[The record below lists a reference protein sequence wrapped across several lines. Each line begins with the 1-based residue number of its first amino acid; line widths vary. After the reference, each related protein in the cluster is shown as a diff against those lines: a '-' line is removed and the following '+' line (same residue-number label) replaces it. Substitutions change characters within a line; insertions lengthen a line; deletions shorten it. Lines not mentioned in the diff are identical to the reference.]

1 MVSTVSQIDRYRAE
15 YHIPWA
21 DSIPEKVQSDKVV
34 EPTSP
39 MTKNLGN
46 SSYMASQ
53 PATPSLSMAMQP
65 FSSYSVD
72 YDLTDPD
79 SPVHKAQ
86 MATWFWNPQYGTAH
100 QLNIPNLR
108 RWSRLEAVQI
118 CINKLIRRISR
129 LDWDIVFKDKDI
141 TDKERAMLEPQRQD
155 IINLFK
161 MCNNRKE
168 SISDVTSQMLRD
180 IYTIDGGVITK
191 IFNRR
196 GDLVGLTANDAG
208 TFVKNFDRYGMPP
221 TIDNHLPDGRRIPA
235 YYQYSIINPA
245 KTPQPFYDEE
255 IVYFMQNPQSFS
267 IYGLSPVDVLKERT
281 LKYLF
286 RSGKWNA
293 DFFEKNMMPAAII
306 NTKGMNEP
314 NRRKAMQFWN
324 TKVKGSDHK
333 VQFVDGELSVN
344 TLQLSNKDMEFIAG
358 SKFFMNYTAEIY
370 GLNPNAVG
378 ITDSVGSKNVSQ
390 NQSEQVNIDA
400 IQPMLEMMERNISH
414 QILPHFF
421 SAPEKDTEGNMVN
434 VITKDEVFDTPFEYK
449 YILTDT
455 TEEQRKFNNLIIELQ
470 NGVLSKDEYRHE
482 AGREPLEDDDD
493 DDDEKDETANPE
505 TDTDNEDVDSQDK
518 KKNKA
523 LADEPAIGSPAGL
536 SDTKAVVDTSKTVA
550 TVSQFEREYMQAYA
564 NLDRANRN
572 DVDMIL
578 SGTDRDR
585 LGGDFKDINKD
596 MDKTFDTN
604 LMAATAVVSGLI
616 GSIFASAYDNV
627 ESMSKLD
634 INIPATIESNTIKS
648 NIQMTNIDLLKN
660 VSEDQRKNIIQTLQ
674 NGIDNSKSIPQIV
687 KDLKPVIDSRKR
699 AETISRTEVLKT
711 FGKAQDQAAEDS
723 GLFKYKV
730 WVTAEDER
738 VRCTHRP
745 MDGQIRK
752 LDQSFDL
759 PSCGTVPAEKMNIPR
774 TGSASNSINCRC
786 TVNYYT
792 TLEEAE
798 KDTTKS
804 IDYLALIEKQEAEL
818 DILMDKDNRL
828 KTDDLNLII
837 KDRELELR
845 LKEKVINDKKADLIK
860 RLEAELDG

>member
-1 MVSTVSQIDRYRAE
+1 MVSSISQFDRYTKD
-15 YHIPWA
+15 Y
-21 DSIPEKVQSDKVV
+21 SIRWDNPKARQVQSNTV
-34 EPTSP
+34 EQDTVIE
-39 MTKNLGN
+39 KNLMNTGYTN
-46 SSYMASQ
+46 YTPS
-53 PATPSLSMAMQP
+53 TPSLSMAMQP
-65 FSSYSVD
+65 FSSYSVN
-72 YDLTDPD
+72 YDLDDPD
-79 SPVHKAQ
+79 APVHKSQ

-129 LDWDIVFKDKDI
+129 LDWDIIF
-141 TDKERAMLEPQRQD
+141 TDDTLTKEERERLEPQRQD
-155 IINLFK
+155 IINFFK
-161 MCNNRKE
+161 LCNGRKE
-168 SISDVTSQMLRD
+168 NIADVISQMLRD
-180 IYTIDGGVITK
+180 VYTIDGGVLTK

-196 GDLVGLTANDAG
+196 GDLVGLTANDGG
-208 TFVKNFDRYGMPP
+208 TFVKNFDRFGMPP
-221 TIDNHLPDGRRIPA
+221 TIDNYLDDGRRIPA
-235 YYQYSIINPA
+235 YYQYSIVNPN
-245 KTPQPFYDEE
+245 KQPQPFYDEE
-255 IVYFMQNPQSFS
+255 IVYFMQNSQSFS

-358 SKFFMNYTAEIY
+358 SKFFMNYTAEMY

-378 ITDSVGSKNVSQ
+378 VTDSVGSKNVSQ

-400 IQPMLEMMERNISH
+400 IQPSLEMIERGLSH
-414 QILPHFF
+414 QVIPHFF
-421 SAPEKDTEGNMVN
+421 SKPETDTEGNKVN
-434 VITKDEVFDTPFEYK
+434 VITKEEVFDTPFEFK

-455 TEEQRKFNNLIIELQ
+455 AEEQRKFNNMMTELDK
-470 NGVLSKDEYRHE
+470 GVLTKDEYRLE
-482 AGREPLEDDDD
+482 IGKEPIIIEET
-493 DDDEKDETANPE
+493 DDDEHDTIEVENPE
-505 TDTDNEDVDSQDK
+505 TDTDNEDVDKALGDETKTKTSEQDVSRPEEIQTLS
-518 KKNKA
+518 NKA
-523 LADEPAIGSPAGL
+523 VI
-536 SDTKAVVDTSKTVA
+536 DTSKTES
-550 TVSQFEREYMQAYA
+550 TVSIFERQYMQAYS
-564 NLDRANRN
+564 NLDKANRN

-578 SGTDRDR
+578 NSADSAY
-585 LGGDFKDINKD
+585 LSQNFQNINKD
-596 MDKTFDTN
+596 IDKSFDTN

-627 ESMSKLD
+627 ESMAKVD
-634 INIPATIESNTIKS
+634 INIPATIESNTMKS
-648 NIQMTNIDLLKN
+648 NIQMTNVDLIKN

-723 GLFKYKV
+723 GLFNYKM
-730 WVTAEDER
+730 WLTAEDER

-745 MDGQIRK
+745 MDGQIK
-752 LDQSFDL
+752 KIDQPFDL

-774 TGSASNSINCRC
+774 TGTAANSINCRC

-792 TLEEAE
+792 TKEEAE
-798 KDTTKS
+798 AD
-804 IDYLALIEKQEAEL
+804 
-818 DILMDKDNRL
+818 RL
-828 KTDDLNLII
+828 
-837 KDRELELR
+837 
-845 LKEKVINDKKADLIK
+845 
-860 RLEAELDG
+860 